1 MIQCET
7 RLASVLWRFQIK
19 STLHNSPFTMEFF
32 SNFSK
37 KKTNS
42 KAHAR
47 HLEKRIPMGSPRR
60 HLCPTHSPIC
70 LYHWSNFLL
79 PSWFPR
85 SQESAASTQDR
96 GAVRGVE
103 RDLRLRLRLPATMTL
118 EIGAKH
124 KASPCSR
131 GTRRS
136 RLYKVVRELTHPSQG
151 FHLGSLHNLRSGA
164 QLQLLISFVNGLVHF

>member
-32 SNFSK
+32 SKTK
-37 KKTNS
+37 KQTNS

-47 HLEKRIPMGSPRR
+47 HLEKRIQMGSPRK
-60 HLCPTHSPIC
+60 HLCPTHSPIR

-85 SQESAASTQDR
+85 SQERSASTQNR
-96 GAVRGVE
+96 GAVHCVE
-103 RDLRLRLRLPATMTL
+103 WDLRLRLRLPATMAL

-131 GTRRS
+131 GTKRS
-136 RLYKVVRELTHPSQG
+136 RLYKIVRELTHPSQG
-151 FHLGSLHNLRSGA
+151 FHLGGQSA
-164 QLQLLISFVNGLVHF
+164 